1 MVSMVLVPYGINP
14 NFDIVPRTP
23 YWMSPEVI
31 LAMDEGQYDTKVDI
45 WSLGITCIELAER
58 KPPLYNMNAMSA
70 LYHIAQNDSPSLSTQ
85 TGSDGKPANQWS
97 PEFKKFID
105 LCLKKSPQN
114 RPAANELLN
123 NEFIVKFSNRD
134 ALIELIKKTK
144 DIVRDLDNLQYRKM
158 KKIIMTESSNSSVAG
173 ASGDSS
179 LLNSTDRMGS
189 ESGASSMLNLKNDGS
204 ETSHNSHIGDTSSHM
219 DDYENYEIDTEEN
232 ESSLM
237 EDQTSQ
243 TNDVKK
249 LVQSTQEMSLD
260 QNGSASKNS
269 LNNYSRQRTAT
280 VNSNKSNSSVSKFLS
295 NSSIN
300 HNTSIHS
307 DQIENNSFS
316 SRIGSQ
322 NSNQQSTQSLL
333 NNSRRIS
340 YISTNQEFLN
350 FGDSLKRRM
359 SIFSQ

>member
-1 MVSMVLVPYGINP
+1 
-14 NFDIVPRTP
+14 
-23 YWMSPEVI
+23 MSPEVI

-70 LYHIAQNDSPSLSTQ
+70 LYHIAQNDSPSLSVQ
-85 TGSDGKPANQWS
+85 PGPDGKPANQWTL
-97 PEFKKFID
+97 EFKNFIE
-105 LCLKKSPQN
+105 LCLKKSAAN
-114 RPAANELLN
+114 RPAAKELLN
-123 NEFIVKFSNRD
+123 HDFIVKFSNRD

-158 KKIIMTESSNSSVAG
+158 KKIIMIENSNSSLAG

-179 LLNSTDRMGS
+179 LLSSTDRIGS

-204 ETSHNSHIGDTSSHM
+204 ETSHNSHIGDTSSQM
-219 DDYENYEIDTEEN
+219 DDYDNYEIDTEEN
-232 ESSLM
+232 ESSLI
-237 EDQTSQ
+237 EDQQNQ
-243 TNDVKK
+243 TDDVKN
-249 LVQSTQEMSLD
+249 LIQSTQEMNIQ
-260 QNGSASKNS
+260 QNGNNARKNS
-269 LNNYSRQRTAT
+269 FNDQSRLRSAT
-280 VNSNKSNSSVSKFLS
+280 VNSTKSNCSASNFLS

-300 HNTSIHS
+300 HNTSVNS

-322 NSNQQSTQSLL
+322 ILNQQSSAQCLM

-350 FGDSLKRRM
+350 FGDSLKRRV
-359 SIFSQ
+359 SKEKLFN